1 MLKDFSRSMRLE
13 RSLHKEIATII
24 QFRLKDPRINL
35 LITISEVK
43 LSLDLS
49 YAKVFI
55 TFLQYK
61 NKKYIELIL
70 NILKGAEGFIR
81 SCLNKNIYLRIVPRL
96 CFIHDVSFI
105 NGIFIS
111 KLISNRIL
119 N

>member
-13 RSLHKEIATII
+13 RTLHKEIALII
-24 QFRLKDPRINL
+24 QHDLKDPRINL

-49 YAKVFI
+49 YAKVFV
-55 TFLQYK
+55 TFLKYK
-61 NKKYIELIL
+61 NKNYIKLMLSIL
-70 NILKGAEGFIR
+70 QKAGGFIR
-81 SCLNKNIYLRIVPRL
+81 SHLNKHVYLRIIPKL
-96 CFIHDVSFI
+96 HFIHDISFI

-119 N
+119 S